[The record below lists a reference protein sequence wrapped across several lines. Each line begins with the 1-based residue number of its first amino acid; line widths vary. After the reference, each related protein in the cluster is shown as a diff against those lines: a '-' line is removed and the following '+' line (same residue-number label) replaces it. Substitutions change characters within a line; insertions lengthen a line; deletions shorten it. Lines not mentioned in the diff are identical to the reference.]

1 MFRSLFTL
9 TIPIILFGYSS
20 ILVAAPNYLLQCLAK
35 EEEQLHKRSQ
45 SSLYRLNQDFVNEFA
60 GSNDITI
67 KKNYIDEI
75 CQSKKFSPS
84 VGLLRLLLLKE
95 NQIYDM
101 NLSGVEANMRP
112 FKMGYINEFQKQVPN
127 IFIQYISS
135 IQSEMPTAN
144 CLEKYIPELHGFK
157 EKIQYLEMEIP
168 THQLIGQKHKI
179 EAIFDKLLGIKSI
192 KERCAQDKINAKT
205 NSNRMKKK

>member
-1 MFRSLFTL
+1 MFRSLFTWI
-9 TIPIILFGYSS
+9 TPIVLFGYSS
-20 ILVAAPNYLLQCLAK
+20 LLLAAPNYLLQCLAK
-35 EEEQLHKRSQ
+35 EEERLHKNSQ
-45 SSLYRLNQDFVNEFA
+45 NSLYRLNQDFVNEFA

-67 KKNYIDEI
+67 KKNYVDEI

-95 NQIYDM
+95 NQIYDLS
-101 NLSGVEANMRP
+101 LSGVEVNMRP

-144 CLEKYIPELHGFK
+144 CLAKYIPELQGFK

-168 THQLIGQKHKI
+168 THQLIGQKQKI
-179 EAIFDKLLGIKSI
+179 ESIFDKLLEIKSI
-192 KERCAQDKINAKT
+192 KEKCAQDKVKAKL
-205 NSNRMKKK
+205 NRMKKK